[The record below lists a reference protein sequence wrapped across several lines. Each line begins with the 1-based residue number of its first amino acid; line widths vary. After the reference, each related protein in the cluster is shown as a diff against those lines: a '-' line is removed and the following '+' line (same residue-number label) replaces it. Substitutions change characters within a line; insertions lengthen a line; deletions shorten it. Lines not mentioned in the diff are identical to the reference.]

1 MNKKDITFIITTYR
15 SEKIIDECLKDL
27 PLGCKKIVVEN
38 SYNHELK
45 KKLEQNY
52 FNLDC
57 YIMADNLGY
66 GKANNFG
73 IKKADTDYVFILN
86 PDTKLT
92 DKKLSEI
99 IEIIQNQDFAIA
111 APQIIEPNRVYKQNK
126 SNQSFIEVKEVP
138 GMALILNK
146 NKFQNNYF
154 DENIFLYLEEIDLCK
169 RITMKNERIIE
180 LGVQLFHLGGKS
192 HGGEDFEIEKS
203 KNWHW
208 MWSKF
213 YFNKKYN
220 GYIYS
225 FLLTLPSF
233 IGSFLKFFSYKL
245 FGNKKKSSQ
254 YKMRFLGL
262 LNAYFQKKSHQRP
275 YQKKTKLIF

>member
-111 APQIIEPNRVYKQNK
+111 APQIVEPNKVYKQK
-126 SNQSFIEVKEVP
+126 
-138 GMALILNK
+138 
-146 NKFQNNYF
+146 
-154 DENIFLYLEEIDLCK
+154 
-169 RITMKNERIIE
+169 
-180 LGVQLFHLGGKS
+180 
-192 HGGEDFEIEKS
+192 
-203 KNWHW
+203 
-208 MWSKF
+208 
-213 YFNKKYN
+213 
-220 GYIYS
+220 
-225 FLLTLPSF
+225 
-233 IGSFLKFFSYKL
+233 
-245 FGNKKKSSQ
+245 
-254 YKMRFLGL
+254 
-262 LNAYFQKKSHQRP
+262 
-275 YQKKTKLIF
+275 